1 MKKGF
6 WKKSIGLCLCMVL
19 LAGMFLPSVQAA
31 QQPLLLSQAK
41 TIALANSASYR
52 QIRGKIALKEVSYKQ
67 AVKSLELKIRSKTTF
82 RWSPLLS
89 FHFPE
94 PLSLKD
100 SSDATFKPLQ
110 MQGEISK
117 LKHDLTDEVF
127 GVYEKVEQAYLK
139 VYTLQEKV
147 AFEERQLEG
156 LKETL
161 HKNKGRLILGLATQ
175 NDVKAME
182 KNVTAAE
189 EKLAQDMKLLERAK
203 TKLGDL
209 LDMDVTTGYIF
220 RNPYVDAEIPRK
232 ELDTFIRHT
241 LDNDQSYYEAKMT
254 TQIALWEMDI
264 NHGLLSGKFGGK
276 MFLINPYVQQA
287 KNGQKI
293 DTEAFRKQYD
303 KFLYEID
310 SPWYGS
316 WRIIFFR
323 FPKEWIKG
331 DMDGTRYVEDEPYI
345 LYENVLEYQDAL
357 AEQKDLAKELE
368 IQVRDSFET
377 LVSARG
383 AYLKLKTQVAETK
396 DQLQKEQIL
405 NNMGELT
412 FEEYTEAQDQY
423 ESMQIGMREALENYS
438 SLAFSL
444 DRLTCGAVSQY
455 FDEAEAKLQIG
466 QGGNSY
472 IVDEETDDTARY
484 YIRSIIE
491 DNMFEFGIYLP
502 GESDIEVTHFELWVD
517 DYQVGE
523 RTEVEKGMRHLTL
536 SLTGEERVFVR
547 LYNDEKLVDDC
558 EIDAQSYEGPLE
570 IKGYE
575 VKKSE
580 EAKKR
585 RIGSYEI
592 KPRSE
597 MGLVEIELK
606 IDAVEDVKYYVI
618 QNDQNTD
625 LISKEPKAITD
636 VFLYLDFLSKDMDFL
651 QIKCYDAAKGEKYTA
666 YFDTAKQSIYTI
678 EE

>member
-1 MKKGF
+1 MKRSF
-6 WKKSIGLCLCMVL
+6 WKKSIGLCLCVVL
-19 LAGMFLPSVQAA
+19 LTGVFLPPVQAA

-41 TIALANSASYR
+41 NIALANSASYR
-52 QIRGKIALKEVSYKQ
+52 QIRSKIALKEVSYKQ
-67 AVKSLELKIRSKTTF
+67 AVKALELKIKSKTTF

-94 PLSLKD
+94 PLSLKE

-117 LKHDLTDEVF
+117 LKHDLEDEVF

-147 AFEERQLEG
+147 AFEERKLKGLE
-156 LKETL
+156 ETL

-175 NDVKAME
+175 NDVDAME

-189 EKLAQDMKLLERAK
+189 EKLAQDMKQLEQAK

-209 LDMDVTTGYIF
+209 IDMDITTGYIF
-220 RNPYVDAEIPRK
+220 KNPYVDAEIPRK
-232 ELDTFIRHT
+232 ELDTFVQHT
-241 LDNDQSYYEAKMT
+241 LDHDQSYYEAKMT
-254 TQIALWEMDI
+254 TKIALLEMDT
-264 NHGLLSGKFGGK
+264 NHRLLSGEFGSD
-276 MFLINPYVQQA
+276 MYLINPYVQQA
-287 KNGQKI
+287 KGGQKI
-293 DTEAFRKQYD
+293 DTEAFRQRYD
-303 KFLYEID
+303 QFLYEID
-310 SPWYGS
+310 SPWYGKR
-316 WRIIFFR
+316 RILFFR
-323 FPKEWIKG
+323 FPKEWTKG
-331 DMDGTRYVEDEPYI
+331 EMDGTRYVEDEPYI

-357 AEQKDLAKELE
+357 AEQKNLAKELE

-377 LVSARG
+377 MVSARS
-383 AYLKLKTQVAETK
+383 AYLKLKTQVAEAR

-405 NNMGELT
+405 NNIGEMT
-412 FEEYTEAQDQY
+412 FEEYTESQNQY
-423 ESMQIGMREALENYS
+423 EDMQIEMLEALENYS

-455 FDEAEAKLQIG
+455 FEKMETNLKVG

-472 IVDEETDDTARY
+472 IVDEEADDSAKY
-484 YIRSIIE
+484 YITSIIE
-491 DNMFEFGIYLP
+491 DNMFAFGIYLP
-502 GESDIEVTHFELWVD
+502 GESDIDVTHFELWVD
-517 DYQVGE
+517 DYRVGE
-523 RTEVEKGMRHLTL
+523 KTEAEKELRHLTL

-547 LYNDEKLVDDC
+547 LYNDEKVVDDC
-558 EIDAQSYEGPLE
+558 EIDAQTYEGPLE

-580 EAKKR
+580 EAKRR

-592 KPRSE
+592 NPRSE
-597 MGLVEIELK
+597 LGLVEITLK
-606 IDAVEDVKYYVI
+606 IDGVEDVKYYSI
-618 QNDQNTD
+618 QNEQNAN

-651 QIKCYDAAKGEKYTA
+651 QIKCYDVNKGEKYTA